1 MTLGSIVQWLA
12 LQGHKQKVASSSPT
26 RRKLCQD
33 QFGNDL
39 REDFHLDQEWIHTE
53 ECSHR
58 HSHEAGDDQKRRNPS
73 RNDVNIEGARCNQD
87 KGRLRSYADQKWKVV
102 PEADEKWST
111 YIAIRRDL

>member
-87 KGRLRSYADQKWKVV
+87 KGRLTILRCPKMESG
-102 PEADEKWST
+102 SRG
-111 YIAIRRDL
+111 RRKMVDLYS